1 MTPQGRF
8 MLTVFAGLSELER
21 ENTLERQREGI
32 EIAKAEGKYK
42 GRKPIEVTDRF
53 FVIAK
58 RWSSGQ
64 MALKDAVAESNM
76 SESTFFRNCK
86 KYGIS
91 KSSS

>member
-1 MTPQGRF
+1 
-8 MLTVFAGLSELER
+8 MLTVFAALSELER
-21 ENTLERQREGI
+21 ENILERQREGI

-42 GRKPIEVTDRF
+42 GRKPIDITDRF
-53 FVIAK
+53 FTLAK